1 MKTQLC
7 AEWAVGPFV
16 WWRFTSAR
24 RSKMKLH
31 AIRHD
36 YDALHGFGYLL
47 FASAPPQLVRTAR
60 WSDGDVDLDVNPGS
74 EWL

>member
-1 MKTQLC
+1 
-7 AEWAVGPFV
+7 
-16 WWRFTSAR
+16 
-24 RSKMKLH
+24 MKLH